1 MTKKEVLKLIE
12 ASQNGNYVTFRENC
26 HMHLVLNLLFFCH
39 LMPAYI
45 YRLRPCDITQLP
57 DGTGI
62 GRYMTER
69 YGRIHEFEFD
79 EIIMYYLKEY
89 IDRFRVSE
97 NDYIIQV
104 DSRGMRKLFKKMTDS
119 FQIEGT
125 LIDVYYSGLNDK
137 S

>member
-12 ASQNGNYVTFRENC
+12 ASQNGNYVTFRENR
-26 HMHLVLNLLFFCH
+26 HMHLVLNLMYYCH

-45 YRLRPCDITQLP
+45 YRLRPCNITQLS
-57 DGTGI
+57 DGTGK

-69 YGRIHEFEFD
+69 YGRIHEFEIDATVMF
-79 EIIMYYLKEY
+79 YLKEY
-89 IDRFRVSE
+89 IERFRVSE
-97 NDYIIQV
+97 NEYIIQV
-104 DSRGMRKLFKKMTDS
+104 NERGIRKLFGKMAEWYRID
-119 FQIEGT
+119 GK